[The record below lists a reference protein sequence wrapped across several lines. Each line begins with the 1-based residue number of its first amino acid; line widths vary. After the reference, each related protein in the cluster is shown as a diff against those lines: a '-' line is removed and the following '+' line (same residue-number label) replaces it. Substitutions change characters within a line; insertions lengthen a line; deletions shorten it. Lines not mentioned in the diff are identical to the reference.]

1 MGLRL
6 NGHIVASPPLDS
18 DDRIRATGFEPATLW
33 TQTTRS
39 TKLSY
44 ALLVRS

>member
-1 MGLRL
+1 M
-6 NGHIVASPPLDS
+6 
-18 DDRIRATGFEPATLW
+18 TGFEPATLW

-44 ALLVRS
+44 TLVGKNGRLAGPTALYESLSKPAETNQ